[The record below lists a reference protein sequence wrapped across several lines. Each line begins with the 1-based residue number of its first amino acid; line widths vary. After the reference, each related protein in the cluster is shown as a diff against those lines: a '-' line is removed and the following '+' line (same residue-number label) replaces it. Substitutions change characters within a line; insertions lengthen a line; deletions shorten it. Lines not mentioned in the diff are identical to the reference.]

1 MSKSKENNNMKKAN
15 TNFSE
20 SYTGSITAQQI
31 ASGAITA
38 KKLEMRI
45 INKEDNCEIGKNG
58 KVDFSIIKSK
68 PVMALENSDTKGG
81 FYKFLYL
88 KDLLDSKVGDKFCDA
103 NKEEYSYRNLC
114 RDSVTV
120 IFKNNYG
127 VLCYKVTERTT
138 DEDMP
143 VMLDSEEKFIWVSF
157 EN

>member
-1 MSKSKENNNMKKAN
+1 MSKSKEDNNMKKAN
-15 TNFSE
+15 TNFGE
-20 SYTGSITAQQI
+20 SFEMKIINADSITA
-31 ASGAITA
+31 GT
-38 KKLEMRI
+38 L
-45 INKEDNCEIGKNG
+45 KEDNCEIGKNG

-81 FYKFLYL
+81 FYEFLYL

>member
-1 MSKSKENNNMKKAN
+1 MSKSKEDNNVKKAN

-20 SYTGSITAQQI
+20 SFIHTGSITAQQI
-31 ASGAITA
+31 ASGAITT
-38 KKLEMRI
+38 EMKI

-88 KDLLDSKVGDKFCDA
+88 KDLLDSKVGDKFCDV

-127 VLCYKVTERTT
+127 VLYHKVTERTT

>member
-1 MSKSKENNNMKKAN
+1 MSKSKEDNNMKKAN
-15 TNFSE
+15 TNFGE
-20 SYTGSITAQQI
+20 SF
-31 ASGAITA
+31 
-38 KKLEMRI
+38 EMKI
-45 INKEDNCEIGKNG
+45 INKEDDCEIGKNG

-88 KDLLDSKVGDKFCDA
+88 KDLLDSKVGDKFCDV

-138 DEDMP
+138 DEDIP

>member
-1 MSKSKENNNMKKAN
+1 MKKVN
-15 TNFSE
+15 KNFSE

-38 KKLEMRI
+38 EKLEMKI

-88 KDLLDSKVGDKFCDA
+88 KDLLDSKVGDKFCDV

-138 DEDMP
+138 DEDIP

>member
-1 MSKSKENNNMKKAN
+1 MKKAN

-20 SYTGSITAQQI
+20 SFEMKTIDGGKITTGSVTAD
-31 ASGAITA
+31 
-38 KKLEMRI
+38 KLVAI

-88 KDLLDSKVGDKFCDA
+88 KDLLDSKVGDKFCDV

-127 VLCYKVTERTT
+127 VLCHKVTERTT